1 MREGFACELPQCSAG
16 LIYNFPGFDPGLSLV
31 YVFYELCVKILEV
44 SPLTR
49 GHHLISV
56 LSGLWLSRDAL
67 LSFENRGFRALAP
80 ASLFPDALYDPRG
93 CGALL
98 QGMFLVLPHVGRG
111 MSTITMWSEQC
122 ASSGSMGN
130 LSGTRYPPQSSWS
143 LAMPHVR
150 HPVNRQLS
158 IPSLPNH
165 LRSGQR
171 ARCLPLEEGQPRRLR
186 SG

>member
-1 MREGFACELPQCSAG
+1 MREGFACELPWCSAG
-16 LIYNFPGFDPGLSLV
+16 LIYNFPGFDPRLSLV
-31 YVFYELCVKILEV
+31 FIFYELCVEILEA

-49 GHHLISV
+49 GRHLISV

-67 LSFENRGFRALAP
+67 LSSENRGFRALAP
-80 ASLFPDALYDPRG
+80 ASLFSNALYDPRG

-98 QGMFLVLPHVGRG
+98 QGRFLVLPHVGRG
-111 MSTITMWSEQC
+111 MSTVTMWSERC

-130 LSGTRYPPQSSWS
+130 LSGTRYPPQLTWS
-143 LAMPHVR
+143 LAVPHVR
-150 HPVNRQLS
+150 HPVNRQPS

-171 ARCLPLEEGQPRRLR
+171 ARFLPREGGG
-186 SG
+186 ST